1 MSVATALV
9 YTRPQVLWRSNCEG
23 AGNQYDQKLIQ
34 TGHGDQRRQHR
45 QSPPHETNGFQA
57 IEWLPI
63 LHFKEHIVLSGSWA
77 GPSSAATPLN
87 AAPDR
92 EPASLKRR
100 QESRFKPLSLKEMAD
115 LPPPGWLIDGLV
127 PQDGLAVLY
136 GEPAAGKSFLALDWG
151 LSIATG
157 TPWLGRE
164 VKHGEVVYIYAEGA
178 RGLTWRAEAWFQEH
192 GKDQAP
198 SFWAVPVAVPIPSP
212 DERSE
217 FVKAVRTVSRCPRLI
232 IIDTLARNFG
242 DGNESLAQDMSAFVR
257 GCDDLR
263 AKFPGAT
270 VLVVHHPGKDQKKG
284 ARGSVALKGAAEAEF
299 ELTRRGDEVKL
310 TNEKQKDGEEAK
322 PISLE
327 LARVKLPGGN
337 TSRVVRPTDGGMVG
351 AAAAEPAKVDPRIVK
366 TDAGLLKALA
376 EYGSGGATLS
386 QWERAADR
394 ANDTFYKSRDRLV
407 TAGKVRFD
415 KETARYVVV
424 EPVAGPGPGLVQNGS
439 KLVEVQEVSPVSP
452 L

>member
-1 MSVATALV
+1 
-9 YTRPQVLWRSNCEG
+9 
-23 AGNQYDQKLIQ
+23 
-34 TGHGDQRRQHR
+34 
-45 QSPPHETNGFQA
+45 
-57 IEWLPI
+57 
-63 LHFKEHIVLSGSWA
+63 
-77 GPSSAATPLN
+77 
-87 AAPDR
+87 
-92 EPASLKRR
+92 
-100 QESRFKPLSLKEMAD
+100 
-115 LPPPGWLIDGLV
+115 
-127 PQDGLAVLY
+127 
-136 GEPAAGKSFLALDWG
+136 
-151 LSIATG
+151 
-157 TPWLGRE
+157 
-164 VKHGEVVYIYAEGA
+164 
-178 RGLTWRAEAWFQEH
+178 
-192 GKDQAP
+192 
-198 SFWAVPVAVPIPSP
+198 
-212 DERSE
+212 
-217 FVKAVRTVSRCPRLI
+217 
-232 IIDTLARNFG
+232 
-242 DGNESLAQDMSAFVR
+242 
-257 GCDDLR
+257 
-263 AKFPGAT
+263 